1 MTGFGLCP
9 FRVDGVKRMRNEQT
23 AKLSHTRETAIRLIK
38 CMGMT
43 AALAYCK
50 DSQWMGI
57 ANEIRKIR
65 KERTMQ

>member
-1 MTGFGLCP
+1 
-9 FRVDGVKRMRNEQT
+9 MRNEQT